1 MPRRA
6 GQQRWMTM
14 RRAAARVPSRSLVI
28 GRSVDGCEC
37 QGWRQRQRQQRH
49 CRRTGWRQSGRL
61 VAALPAV
68 VDRLRR
74 APRRTVPATV
84 MHIRPGCVVVAST
97 GRPTAILGAIRRWLS
112 RCVIATTGRIFA
124 LPARAV
130 SARVP
135 CAEFI
140 ASTMTIA
147 VVTAIAIAV
156 AVISASVVDAV
167 TVVNGGTSII
177 AISRPVS
184 SSHIRATAG
193 VAPPLER

>member
-1 MPRRA
+1 M
-6 GQQRWMTM
+6 
-14 RRAAARVPSRSLVI
+14 
-28 GRSVDGCEC
+28 
-37 QGWRQRQRQQRH
+37 
-49 CRRTGWRQSGRL
+49 
-61 VAALPAV
+61 AALPAV

-74 APRRTVPATV
+74 APRCAVPATV
-84 MHIRPGCVVVAST
+84 MYIRPGCVDVAST
-97 GRPTAILGAIRRWLS
+97 GRPTILGAIGRWHS